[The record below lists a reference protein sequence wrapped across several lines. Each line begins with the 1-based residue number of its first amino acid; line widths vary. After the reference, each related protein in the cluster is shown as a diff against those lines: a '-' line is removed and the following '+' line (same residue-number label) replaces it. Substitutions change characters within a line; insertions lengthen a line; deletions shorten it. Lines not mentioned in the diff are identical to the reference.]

1 MKAGNG
7 YWMLIRLLQLKLKL
21 YSFLYKGLRLKTF
34 SLNCLRRSVTLAGVL
49 SMVACAPNSAQAGA
63 AANERAQ
70 LCLISAQQFSAGQ
83 GTDADTDTNNA
94 ITINAEL
101 ALDHASRSR
110 GLMHRESLAEDA
122 GMLFYYPR
130 AEYRGFWMFQTL
142 IPLDIAFLNDQ
153 GRILNI
159 QTMEPCMSANPSHC
173 QGYQS
178 DAAARAALEL
188 NAGAFAQYDINAGD
202 YVLDARC
209 EQSPWAQDWD

>member
-1 MKAGNG
+1 M
-7 YWMLIRLLQLKLKL
+7 
-21 YSFLYKGLRLKTF
+21 KTF
-34 SLNCLRRSVTLAGVL
+34 SINWLRRSVTLAGVL

-63 AANERAQ
+63 AANEPTQ

-83 GTDADTDTNNA
+83 STNTNNA

-110 GLMHRESLAEDA
+110 GLMHRESLADDA

-173 QGYQS
+173 HGYQS

-188 NAGAFAQYDINAGD
+188 NAGAFAQYDISAGD
-202 YVLDARC
+202 YVLNARC
-209 EQSPWAQDWD
+209 EQSPWAQGWD